1 LRLPLCLSPES
12 APRSYHPFLTRRS
25 SDPKPGCLARISL
38 TGTAAS
44 LHAGPS
50 MWEWLLWGHPP
61 KPRAKQLG
69 DVVERLLAAGP
80 ADGENAF
87 PLPEKELKRL
97 CSATRWAGA
106 SGSTSSNRMQHSSGN
121 DTPLFLLLP
130 ARDAL
135 LKEPTLLDVSTAGN
149 VVVVGARLHCDTWLL
164 QTLAVAPW
172 L

>member
-1 LRLPLCLSPES
+1 
-12 APRSYHPFLTRRS
+12 
-25 SDPKPGCLARISL
+25 
-38 TGTAAS
+38 
-44 LHAGPS
+44 